1 MKVIRP
7 GLRRVWSRRL
17 RYWYYRLIRLQSS
30 SEAIARGLA
39 VGVFAGLFPF
49 FGLQTLMGIA
59 LAFLVR
65 GNKLVAAAG
74 TWISNPLTDIPIF
87 LFNFQVGQ
95 WLLGRHQEPLD
106 FTVLHSWD
114 SIIELGTGI
123 ATSLL
128 LGSFAMGMALGI
140 LSYFLGLW
148 FVRTVRQRRLMRRKR
163 LNLR

>member
-7 GLRRVWSRRL
+7 GLRRAWSRWL

-49 FGLQTLMGIA
+49 FGLQTLMGVA

-65 GNKLVAAAG
+65 GNKLMAAAG

-95 WLLGRHQEPLD
+95 WLLSRHQEPLD
-106 FTVLHSWD
+106 FTAIQSWNSVL
-114 SIIELGTGI
+114 ELGTEI
-123 ATSLL
+123 ASSLL
-128 LGSFAMGMALGI
+128 LGSLVMGTGLGI

-148 FVRTVRQRRLMRRKR
+148 FVRTMRQRRLIRRKR
-163 LNLR
+163 LN